1 MTVPRLYRGLDQIS
15 NEYAAAFVA
24 TYREAK
30 SQSQNPADIPFSK
43 VRLVHHGSELVR
55 HGVSRRKIVVK
66 NFPDAL
72 YTFRARAD
80 LPAEIL
86 ADGHFAIVGRGKG
99 HYAFV
104 RIPVAN
110 RFRLPATMQ
119 SARIQDQI
127 PTWVSKYMGNDEQGI
142 LTKIQANDLIA
153 KYLGLNSTFR
163 LQSHLRMGVKK
174 YGQVEVDELYV
185 GRTTVGEVGIAV
197 EAKNEAPDDCLNVS
211 QLFGTGEA
219 LKQLF
224 PPAMPKHLV
233 GAKPDTSGRICLAEF
248 SPASHPSQLVVIRDW
263 CAYELV

>member
-1 MTVPRLYRGLDQIS
+1 MAVPRLYRGLDQIS
-15 NEYAAAFVA
+15 NVYGAAFVA

-30 SQSQNPADIPFSK
+30 SKSPNPAEIPFSK
-43 VRLVHHGSELVR
+43 THLVHHGGELVR
-55 HGVSRRKIVVK
+55 LGISRRKIGVK

-86 ADGHFAIVGRGKG
+86 ADGHFAIIGRGKG

-104 RIPVAN
+104 QIPVAN
-110 RFRLPATMQ
+110 RFRLPAALETV
-119 SARIQDQI
+119 RIRDRV
-127 PTWVSKYMGNDEQGI
+127 PTWVSKYMGNDEQGM

-153 KYLGLNSTFR
+153 KFLGLNSTFR

-185 GRTTVGEVGIAV
+185 GRTNAGEVGIAV

-248 SPASHPSQLVVIRDW
+248 SSPSHPSELAVVRDW
-263 CAYELV
+263 RAYELV